1 VEQTALKELDRSEWA
16 ATANAGAL
24 TSRARLSELGPE
36 TSDEA
41 KQLAEQW
48 MAELQA
54 CPPKELRRLMYG
66 VRMMLDGPY
75 VTSQL
80 PAIRPYLATGLS
92 RELEGRFLRT
102 PSIG

>member
-1 VEQTALKELDRSEWA
+1 MEQTALKELDRSEWA

-54 CPPKELRRLMYG
+54 CPP
-66 VRMMLDGPY
+66 
-75 VTSQL
+75 
-80 PAIRPYLATGLS
+80 
-92 RELEGRFLRT
+92 
-102 PSIG
+102 